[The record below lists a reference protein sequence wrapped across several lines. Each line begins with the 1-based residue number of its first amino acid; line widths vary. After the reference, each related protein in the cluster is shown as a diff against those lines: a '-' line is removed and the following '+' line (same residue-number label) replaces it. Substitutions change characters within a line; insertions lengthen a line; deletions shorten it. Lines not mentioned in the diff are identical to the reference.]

1 MQVYNLEELRAG
13 VPSGFG
19 GRVSSIS
26 LRGLKEA
33 EEHENY
39 LAGVEV

>member
-1 MQVYNLEELRAG
+1 MKVYNLEELREG

-26 LRGLKEA
+26 LRELKEA
-33 EEHENY
+33 EEHEHY
-39 LAGVEV
+39 LAGAEA